1 MNNLFYLFKT
11 NPIKKVFIQLN
22 KGRYANMTPLKK
34 TIKIKI
40 ENVELTGDLF
50 IPQNA
55 KALIIFAH
63 GSGSSRL
70 SPRNRM
76 VASSLQEHHFGTL
89 LFDLLS
95 VEEDS
100 SYANRFNIALLTER
114 LIKTTEWLLS
124 IEETKYLKMG
134 YFGASTGAA
143 SALKAAASLPSIYA
157 VVSRGGR
164 PDLAMEDL
172 KKVKAPTLL
181 IIGSLDTDVIKLNKE
196 ALVHLSG
203 IKELKIIEGASHLF
217 EETGTMGK
225 VIDVATEWFQRFL

>member
-1 MNNLFYLFKT
+1 MDQS
-11 NPIKKVFIQLN
+11 I
-22 KGRYANMTPLKK
+22 K
-34 TIKIKI
+34 TIKI
-40 ENVELTGDLF
+40 EAGGVELIGDLL

-70 SPRNRM
+70 SPRNKA
-76 VASSLQEHHFGTL
+76 VATALQNKNFGTL

-95 VEEDS
+95 PQEDLS
-100 SYANRFNIALLTER
+100 FANRFDIELLTKR
-114 LIKTTEWLLS
+114 LIKVTQWIKS
-124 IEETKYLKMG
+124 IEETKNLKIG

-143 SALKAAASLPSIYA
+143 SALKAAAYLPTIYA

-172 KKVKAPTLL
+172 NKVKTPTLL
-181 IIGSLDTDVIKLNKE
+181 IVGSLDTEVIQLNKE
-196 ALVHLSG
+196 ALIHLSG

-217 EETGTMGK
+217 EEKGTMEK
-225 VIDVATEWFQRFL
+225 VIEAAIAWFQRYI